1 MPNVL
6 LAFDDVG
13 MAVQLQEELEGAGY
27 RVRWD
32 AARSHGP
39 ALDAPVDAD
48 VVLITAGTSDR
59 GLEDAVRAW
68 HDADPPPALLIIGSC
83 EAEREAAARAQVS
96 YTSSSDS
103 TAALSDAIQQA
114 IKVRFAGGLSSS
126 SPLKVALRALGQA
139 TAGDEQDLHV
149 RLIAGAR
156 KADVDTVREA
166 LRWYARAYTAVDPD
180 FVARMREHRAL
191 TIPEVEFT
199 AFLDGT
205 ITLQAVLKVGKLEP
219 WQAARFVWA
228 LASAGALTF
237 SEEPPDQSTSRRR
250 RITQTRYHLRARA
263 ARLERAT
270 YYDVLEV
277 TVEAQAKH
285 VERAT
290 QMLALRYHPE
300 RLERLDLSEVAPL
313 VRPTWDKILEARTVL
328 LDPTARARYGEW
340 LAQQRNLRTEW
351 SEPRINAQSA
361 AQMMAR
367 GQQSLVDGKPFQA
380 VSDMASACRLHPQH
394 PDYEASLA
402 WARFRAD
409 SSKNSDDRAA
419 IATRERAIAEQS
431 LAGHRPWPRAL
442 LALGLLCVAEGD
454 ADAARWHLH
463 EALAC
468 DPNLPAAKQLLQRIG

>member
-1 MPNVL
+1 
-6 LAFDDVG
+6 

-32 AARSHGP
+32 AARGHGP
-39 ALDAPVDAD
+39 ADAPVDAD

-59 GLEDAVRAW
+59 ELHDAVRAW
-68 HDADPPPALLIIGSC
+68 HDADPPPALLLIGSRDS
-83 EAEREAAARAQVS
+83 EREAAARVQVAYVS
-96 YTSSSDS
+96 TTDS

-114 IKVRFAGGLSSS
+114 LKVRFAGGLTSS
-126 SPLKVALRALGQA
+126 SPLKVALRALGQS
-139 TAGDEQDLHV
+139 TAGDEADLQV
-149 RLIAGAR
+149 RVIAGAR
-156 KADVDTVREA
+156 KADVETVREA
-166 LRWYARAYTAVDPD
+166 LRWHARKYAAVDPD
-180 FVARMREHRAL
+180 FVAAMRERRAL

-205 ITLQAVLKVGKLEP
+205 LTLQTALKAGKLEP

-237 SEEPPDQSTSRRR
+237 TDEPPDQSSSRRR
-250 RITQTRYHLRARA
+250 RVTQARLHLRARA
-263 ARLERAT
+263 GRLERAS

-277 TVEAQAKH
+277 TLDASARH
-285 VERAT
+285 VEHAA
-290 QMLALRYHPE
+290 QMLALRYHPD

-313 VRPTWDKILEARTVL
+313 VRPIWDGILEARSVL
-328 LDPTARARYGEW
+328 LDVATRARYGDW
-340 LAQQRNLRTEW
+340 MAQQRDMRSEW
-351 SEPRINAQSA
+351 SDPRINAAEA
-361 AQMMAR
+361 ANMMGR
-367 GQQSLVDGKPFQA
+367 GQQSLVSGKPFQA

-419 IATRERAIAEQS
+419 IATRERAIAEHS

-463 EALAC
+463 EALEC
-468 DPNLPAAKQLLQRIG
+468 DPNLPAAKQLLQRIGGGRAPTSH